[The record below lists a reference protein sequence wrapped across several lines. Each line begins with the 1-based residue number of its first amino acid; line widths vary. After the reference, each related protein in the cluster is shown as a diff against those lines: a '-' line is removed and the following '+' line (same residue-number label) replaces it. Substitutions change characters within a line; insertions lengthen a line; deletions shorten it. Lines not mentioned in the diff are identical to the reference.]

1 MSHIVIDRRPNGK
14 NKSSVN
20 RQRFLDRAKDRVKK
34 AVQDAIR
41 KGSIKDI
48 TSGKEERVSIPARD
62 IQEHSFSHG
71 PGGTTRK
78 TFPGNK
84 QFDAG
89 DKLPKPKG
97 GQGQKGNQGSPDGEG
112 EDDFT
117 ISISREEFLRYFFD
131 DLELPDMIRKELAV
145 SEDTRRK
152 RSGFVSEGN
161 PSRMHL
167 VKTMGQSMARRIALR
182 NPKKKKIKELEKQL
196 AELVKF
202 VSGKPEDEATIE
214 RDKIVVIEKQITVL
228 KKKLKAVPFIDD
240 MDLKFVN
247 YVTEKVPTTQA
258 VMVCIMDVSGSMGEW
273 EKEMAKRFFMLLY
286 LFLEKNYERV
296 DLVFIRHH
304 TQATEVTE
312 EEFFNSRET
321 GGTVVSTALVLAR
334 KILEER
340 YPNSKYNRFVTQ
352 ISDGDNYS
360 EDNMKVVEHMNALLK
375 ETQYYAYV
383 EVKRGDNSPSDL
395 WDYYEKIKLG
405 NPNLVVVRVKDVTD
419 IYPAFRSLFEKTK
432 SKSSSK

>member
-1 MSHIVIDRRPNGK
+1 M
-14 NKSSVN
+14 
-20 RQRFLDRAKDRVKK
+20 
-34 AVQDAIR
+34 
-41 KGSIKDI
+41 
-48 TSGKEERVSIPARD
+48 
-62 IQEHSFSHG
+62 
-71 PGGTTRK
+71 
-78 TFPGNK
+78 
-84 QFDAG
+84 
-89 DKLPKPKG
+89 
-97 GQGQKGNQGSPDGEG
+97 
-112 EDDFT
+112 
-117 ISISREEFLRYFFD
+117 
-131 DLELPDMIRKELAV
+131 
-145 SEDTRRK
+145 
-152 RSGFVSEGN
+152 
-161 PSRMHL
+161 
-167 VKTMGQSMARRIALR
+167 
-182 NPKKKKIKELEKQL
+182 
-196 AELVKF
+196 
-202 VSGKPEDEATIE
+202 
-214 RDKIVVIEKQITVL
+214 
-228 KKKLKAVPFIDD
+228 
-240 MDLKFVN
+240 
-247 YVTEKVPTTQA
+247 
-258 VMVCIMDVSGSMGEW
+258 
-273 EKEMAKRFFMLLY
+273 
-286 LFLEKNYERV
+286 EKNYERV